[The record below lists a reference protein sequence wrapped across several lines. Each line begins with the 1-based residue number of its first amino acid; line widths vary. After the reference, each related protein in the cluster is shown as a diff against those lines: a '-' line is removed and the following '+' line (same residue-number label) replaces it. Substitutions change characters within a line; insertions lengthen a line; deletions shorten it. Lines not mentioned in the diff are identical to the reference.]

1 MMFSNLLKHVG
12 IWVATAALLSVGLV
26 NASGE
31 DLDTQTLERLE
42 QTIQLQQRQL
52 EELRQEIEQLKEIA
66 TMAAS
71 QASQAK
77 QAQSTADMV
86 MAAKKDK
93 EYGVS
98 VYGSLRPALTH
109 SDFGKSSSTDV
120 TDFLSRVGVKGEVV
134 VSDSLTAFYR
144 GEWDVDIED
153 DADFGDARL
162 GYVGIQGK
170 AGRLAIGKQWS
181 PHFNIVAEVTDI
193 FNHRSSPFGYDEAS
207 PFRSRQILTYAYS
220 QGGFRLD
227 SGIQFDGDPENGAG
241 GSNTNASEPDH
252 IDSASLG
259 IGYGMGDFY
268 AGISYLDQQGG
279 SDYERSFLG
288 LAASWNMTDDFYLAV
303 TYQDIEEDSVGKDVE
318 RRNEDGTVM
327 MEVNTSSHSHGD
339 DGNTFM
345 QGMKPVYDTHYY
357 DYDQSSFDLAASLA
371 LGGGYKLKAAYFDW
385 DGDGNGRSFDG
396 YNLTL
401 ENQISDSVRIFA
413 EWLRRDIERGEE
425 QDHLSIGLRHDFE
438 ANL

>member
-1 MMFSNLLKHVG
+1 M
-12 IWVATAALLSVGLV
+12 
-26 NASGE
+26 
-31 DLDTQTLERLE
+31 
-42 QTIQLQQRQL
+42 
-52 EELRQEIEQLKEIA
+52 
-66 TMAAS
+66 
-71 QASQAK
+71 
-77 QAQSTADMV
+77 
-86 MAAKKDK
+86 
-93 EYGVS
+93 
-98 VYGSLRPALTH
+98 
-109 SDFGKSSSTDV
+109 

-279 SDYERSFLG
+279 ERLRTLLSGSGCQLEYDG
-288 LAASWNMTDDFYLAV
+288 LIFIW
-303 TYQDIEEDSVGKDVE
+303 
-318 RRNEDGTVM
+318 
-327 MEVNTSSHSHGD
+327 
-339 DGNTFM
+339 
-345 QGMKPVYDTHYY
+345 
-357 DYDQSSFDLAASLA
+357 QSPIRILKRTA
-371 LGGGYKLKAAYFDW
+371 LGRMWRGGMRT
-385 DGDGNGRSFDG
+385 G
-396 YNLTL
+396 
-401 ENQISDSVRIFA
+401 
-413 EWLRRDIERGEE
+413 
-425 QDHLSIGLRHDFE
+425 LS
-438 ANL
+438 